1 MSFDM
6 YYGYALS
13 INPAQ
18 AYAATHASM
27 MQEQLSKQIK
37 RIEIE
42 SQKDDFERGYD
53 ALLKGDIEKAIR
65 CWEKESLQG
74 VTQASKALGDLYH
87 FRLKKLDKAVH
98 FYHKALDAG
107 DHESGA
113 LAIAAKLHLGDL
125 SEDELQN
132 VDPKVQTE
140 PWFKYVEAALASTP
154 IARLEDYSDEELDN
168 LLGGLHDAVDY
179 GVPFAAHLMGEIL
192 SYVEDERAI
201 EYWELAASMGI
212 QVSVQRIHLHLTNQ
226 GQIQEAAQFIVEW
239 ENQFQWDLET
249 TYLYIT
255 PLRLYFYFPSEKR
268 GSVKV
273 LNGFMAGLSRIN
285 SVTDELFG
293 STSHNGLRP
302 PINDWDLF
310 QEEIR
315 RDEHGQSEG
324 QLGWWLQRDFREAGR
339 NRQSLA
345 LYVVQRYMRGFI
357 TMFPDGVPSEMLYPL
372 IALIERVVDGYSG
385 KDLSG
390 LVFYKHVLVAM
401 HTQSLLEIAS
411 DLERQE
417 IVGRSFY
424 DDSSILITDLD
435 FLKRLLKGKS

>member
-42 SQKDDFERGYD
+42 SQKDDYERGYD

-107 DHESGA
+107 DYESGA

-125 SEDELQN
+125 SENDLQN

-140 PWFKYVEAALASTP
+140 PWFKYVEASLASTP
-154 IARLEDYSDEELDN
+154 MARLEDYSDDELDN
-168 LLGGLHDAVDY
+168 LLTGLHDAVDY
-179 GVPFAAHLMGEIL
+179 GVPFAAHLMGDLL
-192 SYVEDERAI
+192 SYVENERAI

-212 QVSVQRIHLHLTNQ
+212 QVSVQRVLVHLCNQ
-226 GQIQEAAQFIVEW
+226 GQIDKAAEFILNWEGQFE
-239 ENQFQWDLET
+239 WDLET
-249 TYLYIT
+249 SYLFIT
-255 PLRLYFYFPSEKR
+255 PLRINLFIPDEKR
-268 GSVKV
+268 GTVKV
-273 LNGFMAGLSRIN
+273 LNGLMAGLSRIN
-285 SVTDELFG
+285 AVTDDLFG
-293 STSHNGLRP
+293 STSHSGLRP
-302 PINDWDLF
+302 SINDWDLY

-315 RDEHGQSEG
+315 RKEHGQSENEF
-324 QLGWWLQRDFREAGR
+324 GWYLQQNLKEVGK
-339 NRQSLA
+339 NRQSLV
-345 LYVVQRYMRGFI
+345 LLFVRRLMREYI
-357 TMFPDGVPSEMLYPL
+357 LMFQNGIQSSRRYPL
-372 IALIERVVDGYSG
+372 IALIDKVLDGHSESDLLGLTFYKQALESMESQ
-385 KDLSG
+385 DLSEV
-390 LVFYKHVLVAM
+390 VF
-401 HTQSLLEIAS
+401 

-417 IVGRSFY
+417 IFGQIFY
-424 DDSSILITDLD
+424 DDSGFQTTDLD
-435 FLKRLLKGKS
+435 FLKQLLNG

>member
-42 SQKDDFERGYD
+42 SQKDDYERGYD

-107 DHESGA
+107 DYESGA

-125 SEDELQN
+125 SENELQN

-140 PWFKYVEAALASTP
+140 PWFKYVEASLASTP

-179 GVPFAAHLMGEIL
+179 GVPFAAHLMGDLL
-192 SYVEDERAI
+192 SYVENERAI

-212 QVSVQRIHLHLTNQ
+212 QVSVQRVLVHLCNQ
-226 GQIQEAAQFIVEW
+226 GQIDKAAEFILNWEGQFE
-239 ENQFQWDLET
+239 WDLET
-249 TYLYIT
+249 SYLFIT
-255 PLRLYFYFPSEKR
+255 PLRINLFIPDEKR
-268 GSVKV
+268 GTVKV
-273 LNGFMAGLSRIN
+273 LNGLMAGLSRIN
-285 SVTDELFG
+285 AVTDDLFG
-293 STSHNGLRP
+293 STSHSGLRP
-302 PINDWDLF
+302 SINDWDLY

-315 RDEHGQSEG
+315 RKEHGQSENEF
-324 QLGWWLQRDFREAGR
+324 GWYLQQNLKEVGK
-339 NRQSLA
+339 NRQSLV
-345 LYVVQRYMRGFI
+345 LLFVRRLMREYI
-357 TMFPDGVPSEMLYPL
+357 LMFQNGIQSSRRYPL
-372 IALIERVVDGYSG
+372 IALIDKVLDGHSESDLLGLTFYKQALESMESQ
-385 KDLSG
+385 DLSEV
-390 LVFYKHVLVAM
+390 VF
-401 HTQSLLEIAS
+401 

-417 IVGRSFY
+417 IFGQIFY
-424 DDSSILITDLD
+424 DDSGFQTTDLD
-435 FLKRLLKGKS
+435 FLKQLLNG

>member
-42 SQKDDFERGYD
+42 SQKDDYERGYD

-87 FRLKKLDKAVH
+87 FKLKKLDKALH
-98 FYHKALDAG
+98 FYEKALNSG
-107 DHESGA
+107 DYESGA
-113 LAIAAKLHLGDL
+113 LAIAAKLHLGEISESDL
-125 SEDELQN
+125 RNADAKIQS
-132 VDPKVQTE
+132 E
-140 PWFKYVEAALASTP
+140 PWFKYVKTSLALTP
-154 IARLEDYSDEELDN
+154 ITRFEDYSDEELIK
-168 LLGGLHDAVDY
+168 LLEDLDEAVDY
-179 GVPFAAHLMGEIL
+179 GVPFAAHLLGDL
-192 SYVEDERAI
+192 LNYADDERALSA
-201 EYWELAASMGI
+201 WELAASMGI
-212 QVSVQRIHLHLTNQ
+212 QVSVQRVLVHLCQQ
-226 GQIQEAAQFIVEW
+226 GQVDEAAEFIIKWESQFE
-239 ENQFQWDLET
+239 WDLET
-249 TYLYIT
+249 AYLFIT
-255 PLRLYFYFPSEKR
+255 PLRIYFYLPGEKR

-273 LNGFMAGLSRIN
+273 LDGFIAGLSRIN

-315 RDEHGQSEG
+315 RKEHGQTENKF
-324 QLGWWLQRDFREAGR
+324 GWYLQQNLQEVGK
-339 NRQSLA
+339 NRQSLV
-345 LYVVQRYMRGFI
+345 LLFVRRLMREYII
-357 TMFPDGVPSEMLYPL
+357 TFPDGIQSARLYP
-372 IALIERVVDGYSG
+372 ISAIIERVLDGYSG

-390 LVFYKHVLVAM
+390 LIFYKQVLQAM
-401 HTQSLLEIAS
+401 HTDNLSEILS
-411 DLERQE
+411 ELERKE
-417 IVGRSFY
+417 IVGQAFY
-424 DDSSILITDLD
+424 DDSSILMTDLD
-435 FLKRLLKGKS
+435 FLKRLLKDKS

>member
-13 INPAQ
+13 VNPAQ
-18 AYAATHASM
+18 AYAATYLSM
-27 MQEQLSKQIK
+27 MQEQLSKQVK

-42 SQKDDFERGYD
+42 SQKDDYERGYD

-87 FRLKKLDKAVH
+87 FRLKKLDKALH

-107 DHESGA
+107 DYESGA

-125 SEDELQN
+125 SENELQN
-132 VDPKVQTE
+132 VDPKVQIE
-140 PWFKYVEAALASTP
+140 PWFKYVQASLASTP

-168 LLGGLHDAVDY
+168 LLTGLHDAVDY
-179 GVPFAAHLMGEIL
+179 GVPFAAHLMGDLL
-192 SYVEDERAI
+192 SYVEHERAI

-212 QVSVQRIHLHLTNQ
+212 QVSVQRILVHLCQQ
-226 GQIQEAAQFIVEW
+226 GQVNEAAEFIIKWESQFE
-239 ENQFQWDLET
+239 WDLET
-249 TYLYIT
+249 AYLFIT
-255 PLRLYFYFPSEKR
+255 PLRIYFYLPGEKR

-273 LNGFMAGLSRIN
+273 LDGFIAGLSRIN

-315 RDEHGQSEG
+315 RKEHGQTENEF
-324 QLGWWLQRDFREAGR
+324 GWYLQQNLQEVGK
-339 NRQSLA
+339 NRQSLV
-345 LYVVQRYMRGFI
+345 LLFVRRLMREYII
-357 TMFPDGVPSEMLYPL
+357 TFPDGIQSARLYP
-372 IALIERVVDGYSG
+372 ISAIIERVLDGYSG

-390 LVFYKHVLVAM
+390 LIFYKQVLQAM
-401 HTQSLLEIAS
+401 HTDNLSEILS
-411 DLERQE
+411 ELERKE
-417 IVGRSFY
+417 IVGQAFY
-424 DDSSILITDLD
+424 DDSSILMTDLD
-435 FLKRLLKGKS
+435 FLKRLLKDKS